1 MTKSLLPISRVD
13 WTIFFST
20 IASLLVVSIPIVSAP
35 EAAGRTINLAYD
47 VITDNL
53 GILYIWYAV
62 ALLVFLTYL
71 AVSRYGSIKLG
82 ETDSQPEFSTFS
94 WTGMLF
100 CTGVGAGLL
109 YWSVIEWGFYIDSPP
124 FNLTPR
130 SNEAIE
136 WAATYGLFHWGI
148 TGWAIYCLP
157 ALAIAY
163 PFYVKK
169 IPYLRLSTAC
179 SHFLPKGINSKRGRI
194 IDFLFMINRIGGTGT
209 SLGLATPM
217 IAAGIAELSG
227 LSHDFVL
234 EMSLVLFCVVIFATS
249 AWLGLKKGIKRLS
262 DFNMIA
268 ALALLAFVL
277 TAGPTLFILK
287 TGTNSVGLVLQ
298 NFLKMN
304 TWTDPIANSGFIES
318 WTIFYWAW
326 WVAYAPFV
334 GIFVAR
340 ISYGRTIRQV
350 ILGMLVFGSMGAGLF
365 FIILGNY
372 ALHLEISE
380 LLNVTEIMREH
391 SESFA
396 ITQVFLSMPLGNICL
411 AAFCII
417 SIVFLV
423 TTYDSASYTLASVAT
438 QELRAAEDPAR
449 WQRLFWAVVL
459 AVLPLSLMYVD
470 GGQRVI
476 LATTIV
482 VSLPLL
488 AVGILMCVSLMR
500 SLREDNHHLAIKAE
514 T

>member
-169 IPYLRLSTAC
+169 VPYLRLSTAC

-209 SLGLATPM
+209 S
-217 IAAGIAELSG
+217 
-227 LSHDFVL
+227 
-234 EMSLVLFCVVIFATS
+234 
-249 AWLGLKKGIKRLS
+249 
-262 DFNMIA
+262 
-268 ALALLAFVL
+268 
-277 TAGPTLFILK
+277 
-287 TGTNSVGLVLQ
+287 
-298 NFLKMN
+298 
-304 TWTDPIANSGFIES
+304 
-318 WTIFYWAW
+318 
-326 WVAYAPFV
+326 
-334 GIFVAR
+334 
-340 ISYGRTIRQV
+340 
-350 ILGMLVFGSMGAGLF
+350 
-365 FIILGNY
+365 
-372 ALHLEISE
+372 
-380 LLNVTEIMREH
+380 
-391 SESFA
+391 
-396 ITQVFLSMPLGNICL
+396 
-411 AAFCII
+411 
-417 SIVFLV
+417 
-423 TTYDSASYTLASVAT
+423 
-438 QELRAAEDPAR
+438 
-449 WQRLFWAVVL
+449 
-459 AVLPLSLMYVD
+459 
-470 GGQRVI
+470 
-476 LATTIV
+476 
-482 VSLPLL
+482 
-488 AVGILMCVSLMR
+488 
-500 SLREDNHHLAIKAE
+500 
-514 T
+514 

>member
-1 MTKSLLPISRVD
+1 
-13 WTIFFST
+13 
-20 IASLLVVSIPIVSAP
+20 
-35 EAAGRTINLAYD
+35 
-47 VITDNL
+47 
-53 GILYIWYAV
+53 
-62 ALLVFLTYL
+62 
-71 AVSRYGSIKLG
+71 
-82 ETDSQPEFSTFS
+82 
-94 WTGMLF
+94 
-100 CTGVGAGLL
+100 
-109 YWSVIEWGFYIDSPP
+109 
-124 FNLTPR
+124 
-130 SNEAIE
+130 
-136 WAATYGLFHWGI
+136 
-148 TGWAIYCLP
+148 
-157 ALAIAY
+157 
-163 PFYVKK
+163 
-169 IPYLRLSTAC
+169 
-179 SHFLPKGINSKRGRI
+179 
-194 IDFLFMINRIGGTGT
+194 
-209 SLGLATPM
+209 M